1 MREMVLNHVSLRAY
15 DRPTAIK
22 WLKGMV
28 AGMLELV
35 NDGVA
40 RDTLRMSQ
48 SIYETNSLTNRSSW
62 NDLDEALQGLQ
73 GSGAEEE
80 YLFFAQLST
89 ESPLLSEVDQ
99 DIKDRD
105 VVLMGRNERRLS
117 PEESLPLSFCAD
129 TDAIA
134 VGFPADGWNHDQ
146 LTIRFEKMLDDG
158 NIVETPPTII
168 DNLALAAHARKICIR
183 HQQRQREARRRCR
196 NGVELWEVREQAFP
210 NLVFGPDVGGH
221 IAELGGTDL
230 RMLVDKLAML
240 DALTAAWRA
249 NRAPA
254 PPGWDEAEV
263 KNEGEQVRRM
273 NPELREK
280 RRFRSHRGRP
290 EIFFWH
296 IDFRK
301 DKRIHFR
308 YDDSHAPHKR
318 EVEIGYIGDHLPTAR
333 FRH

>member
-35 NDGVA
+35 NDDVA

-105 VVLMGRNERRLS
+105 VVLMGHNERRLS
-117 PEESLPLSFCAD
+117 PEDSLPLSFCAA

-168 DNLALAAHARKICIR
+168 DNLALAAHARSICER
-183 HQQRQREARRRCR
+183 HHRRQRDDHRQCR

-210 NLVFGPDVGGH
+210 NLVFGRDVKGH
-221 IAELGGTDL
+221 IAKLGGTDL
-230 RMLVDKLAML
+230 QMLVDKLAML
-240 DALTAAWRA
+240 DALTAAWR
-249 NRAPA
+249 NNKISA
-254 PPGWDEAEV
+254 PPGPQGGGWDTAGV
-263 KNEGEQVRRM
+263 RNESETVRRT
-273 NPELREK
+273 PKLRDEH
-280 RRFRSHRGRP
+280 RFRSRRGPR
-290 EIFFWH
+290 ELYFLH
-296 IDFRK
+296 TDFRD
-301 DKRIHFR
+301 DKRIYLR
-308 YDDSHAPHKR
+308 CPRAY
-318 EVEIGYIGDHLPTAR
+318 EVEIGYIGPHLPTAR
-333 FRH
+333 FS

>member
-1 MREMVLNHVSLRAY
+1 MREMVLNHTSLRAY

-117 PEESLPLSFCAD
+117 PEDSLPLSFCAD

-183 HQQRQREARRRCR
+183 HHARQRDARRRCR
-196 NGVELWEVREQAFP
+196 NGAELWEVRHIAFP
-210 NLVFGPDVGGH
+210 NLVFGLDVNSH
-221 IAELGGTDL
+221 IAELGGADL
-230 RMLVDKLAML
+230 RALVDKLAML
-240 DALTAAWRA
+240 DALTAAWRN

-254 PPGWDEAEV
+254 PPGWKEAGV
-263 KNEGEQVRRM
+263 RNEGEQVRRM
-273 NPELREK
+273 NPELGEA
-280 RRFRSHRGRP
+280 RRFRSCCGP
-290 EIFFWH
+290 PQLFFWH
-296 IDFRK
+296 TDFRRG
-301 DKRIHFR
+301 KRIHFR
-308 YDDSHAPHKR
+308 YDDSNVPHKR
-318 EVEIGYIGDHLPTAR
+318 KVEIGGIISHLRTAR
-333 FRH
+333 YRH